1 MSGIMCVLLG
11 ANSAPLAA
19 GVSPSTVSGSE
30 TVLGTGSVSVTVI
43 TGDATTTVS
52 GGSAPYT
59 YLWEYVSGDTA
70 TVLNS
75 TNAVTAFSRTVT
87 QISPFTVVL
96 TGVYRC
102 RVTDALSTVVFTGNV
117 TVETTH
123 TAEP

>member
-19 GVSPSTVSGSE
+19 GVSPGTVSGSE
-30 TVLGTGSVSVTVI
+30 TVLGPGSVSVTVV
-43 TGDATTTVS
+43 TGNANTTVS
-52 GGSAPYT
+52 GGQAPYT

-70 TVLNS
+70 TALS
-75 TNAVTAFSRTVT
+75 PTSAVTAFSRTVT
-87 QISPFTVVL
+87 QISPFTEFL

-102 RVTDALSTVVFTGNV
+102 RVTDARSTVAYTGNV

>member
-1 MSGIMCVLLG
+1 MALLG
-11 ANSAPLAA
+11 ASSAPLAA
-19 GVSPSTVSGSE
+19 VASPGTVSGSE
-30 TVLGTGSVSVTVI
+30 TVLGSGSVSVTVI
-43 TGDATTTVS
+43 TGNATTTAS
-52 GGSAPYT
+52 GGQTPYT

-70 TVLNS
+70 TVLSS

-87 QISPFTVVL
+87 QTSPFTVFR

-123 TAEP
+123 TAEL